1 MTKAPCEP
9 VVVKKGVSVA
19 TYVLVHGSGAGGWL
33 WKKLTPLL
41 QPAGHEV
48 YTPTLTGCGE
58 RVHLANADIGLETHV
73 LDVVN
78 VLTFEELSEVILVG
92 HSYGGNV
99 ITGVA
104 DRVPECLAGL
114 VYLDANVPEDG
125 QSLVDLM
132 PAEMREQFWIRAQD
146 KGKKWERRG
155 YPPLPAAES
164 PPMEEHLT
172 PWVEGGLLSHDD
184 ANWLLRNF
192 VPHPARIYLDPVRF
206 RNPAARKLPRTFI
219 LCTLSPGPFEVFA
232 RRAQTGGG
240 LAISR
245 TGEWPR
251 RSGDG
256 SG

>member
-1 MTKAPCEP
+1 MAI
-9 VVVKKGVSVA
+9 
-19 TYVLVHGSGAGGWL
+19 YVLVHGAGAGGWI

-41 QPAGHEV
+41 RSAGHEV

-104 DRVPECLAGL
+104 DRVPERLVQL

-132 PAEMREQFWIRAQD
+132 PAEAREQFHGRAQVR
-146 KGKKWERRG
+146 GKEWKRRG
-155 YPPLPAAES
+155 FQPLPAAEA
-164 PPMEEHLT
+164 PPLEEHLT
-172 PWVEGGLLSHDD
+172 PFIEWGLLSSDD
-184 ANWLLRNF
+184 AYWLIRNL
-192 VPHPARIYLDPVRF
+192 VPHPARTYLDPVRF
-206 RNPAARKLPRTFI
+206 RTAAARELARTYI
-219 LCTLSPGPFEVFA
+219 YCTLTQGPFEPFA
-232 RRAQTGGG
+232 RRAQTDPSWQYRELVSGHDAEVMVPRE
-240 LAISR
+240 LAQIL
-245 TGEWPR
+245 TELA
-251 RSGDG
+251 
-256 SG
+256 